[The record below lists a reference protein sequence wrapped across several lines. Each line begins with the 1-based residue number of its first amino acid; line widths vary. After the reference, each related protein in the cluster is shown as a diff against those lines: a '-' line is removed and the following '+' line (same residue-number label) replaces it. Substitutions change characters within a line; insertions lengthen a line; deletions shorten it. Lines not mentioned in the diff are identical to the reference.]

1 MFICT
6 LKLDRKKLAFAV
18 IMIALVIIGIILLLG
33 TRERAGSDA
42 PARAST
48 QHVSKEKGRVAY
60 LAQYGWEVETPALS
74 EEQVVIPRT
83 FSPVFERYNELQKQQ
98 GFDLSEYCGMEV
110 TMYTYKVT
118 NSAFRGD
125 EVLTPSGSTILE
137 KDDVA
142 VAIVARDG
150 AREIEALFPK

>member
-18 IMIALVIIGIILLLG
+18 IMVALVIIGIILLLG
-33 TRERAGSDA
+33 TREGSAADTTKT
-42 PARAST
+42 SI
-48 QHVSKEKGRVAY
+48 QHISKEKNRVAY

-125 EVLTPSGSTILE
+125 EVLAVLYVKDGSVVGGDIHSTAL
-137 KDDVA
+137 
-142 VAIVARDG
+142 DG
-150 AREIEALFPK
+150 FMRGIRQ